1 MPVKCS
7 WTDCA
12 GQQRAPGLAMAVCS
26 LTTASPTLILRCA
39 TEHSH
44 FLTTGVSNES
54 FLRRPILR
62 KEMPGR
68 SSLLPP
74 PSTSLPKHRTEKLL
88 TILTIQILLLSQ
100 RFRKSTCLLTAEVKP
115 RLKCTL

>member
-7 WTDCA
+7 WTDYA
-12 GQQRAPGLAMAVCS
+12 GQQRAPSLAMAACS
-26 LTTASPTLILRCA
+26 LTTASPTLILRCS

-44 FLTTGVSNES
+44 FPTTGGSNES
-54 FLRRPILR
+54 FLQRPILR
-62 KEMPGR
+62 KEMRGR

-88 TILTIQILLLSQ
+88 TILTIRILLRSQ
-100 RFRKSTCLLTAEVKP
+100 RFRKSTCWLTVEVKP
-115 RLKCTL
+115 QLKCT